1 MQLSIYLFCCFKFL
15 ISILLALTSHASQ
28 RVYSEHLLSLTLQMF
43 SRRFCVSFFFLQK
56 ALTSGATPQTLGAEA
71 CSAPPHP
78 LAGREGGGG
87 GGGGGGH
94 RTLPGTM
101 GVVALS
107 LAVPN
112 FLPFGR
118 LDTIINYKR

>member
-1 MQLSIYLFCCFKFL
+1 MQLSIYLFGCFKFL

-43 SRRFCVSFFFLQK
+43 LRRFCVSFFFLQK

-71 CSAPPHP
+71 CSALPHP

-87 GGGGGGH
+87 GGAPHPPRDDGGSCP
-94 RTLPGTM
+94 LPGRSEFFT
-101 GVVALS
+101 LRT
-107 LAVPN
+107 P
-112 FLPFGR
+112 
-118 LDTIINYKR
+118 